1 MRIDPPRDQ
10 PPTSADGDDNRS
22 VEEAARASS
31 AIEKTQDRE
40 KGGGSAFRSF
50 PEILE
55 RVESGDSSVALEDPD
70 RDQWTQ
76 EVIGARIHWQYGPD
90 ARRKPFFRKQT
101 RRLDESGYENFDSN
115 GSSHDG

>member
-10 PPTSADGDDNRS
+10 PSASDDDSRL

-55 RVESGDSSVALEDPD
+55 RVESGGDSSVALDDPD

-101 RRLDESGYENFDSN
+101 RRLDEHGPDSEP
-115 GSSHDG
+115 GAPAG